1 MLTTT
6 LTEMAHIV
14 RDENG
19 VPVIEGTGVKVI
31 EVALDL
37 IAHGWSAEE
46 MHRQHPHLSL
56 AQLHAALAYY
66 YDHREELDADI
77 ERRRRAV
84 EKLEIVARS
93 MQPSRAEWDERLH
106 PRTRASK

>member
-1 MLTTT
+1 MPIT

-19 VPVIEGTGVKVI
+19 VPIIEGKGTKVI

-77 ERRRRAV
+77 ERRWREVR
-84 EKLEIVARS
+84 EMEIEARKT
-93 MQPSRAEWDERLH
+93 QP
-106 PRTRASK
+106 TRAQWEERFRHRQMKAS